1 MSSDLEKCL
10 LIFLKMLTVLLLGA
24 GIYFFLTVFWPM
36 CASLLRA
43 GISAFLPFLVA
54 FCIASILD
62 PMITF
67 LQTKIGLSRGWGT
80 FLALIIFLIT
90 VGGLLFLLVSNLIEE
105 LVKLSQELASYSEE
119 IRNWN
124 LDLFIEEFR
133 LFLLNLQVPP
143 DFVQE
148 AVGNVWKIF
157 DFLKGAIGVI
167 LTRVF
172 YFTTYLP
179 RYFVLIVITFVATF
193 FWARDYHLINA
204 SILKFI
210 PEQWRESFLRVVGR
224 LMSTLWGFLRAEFF
238 LVTLTGFQ
246 SLIGLMILQVGYA
259 HLLALLVAL
268 LDVLPVVGP
277 GLLYLPWGVWAFI
290 SGKPGFGLGLLLLYG
305 IIVLVRQFLEP
316 KVIGQSIGLHPLTAL
331 AAIYFGL
338 SILGVWGVVLGPA
351 AVIVYKAFF
360 EGEKKE
366 K

>member
-1 MSSDLEKCL
+1 VSSDLERNL
-10 LIFLKMLTVLLLGA
+10 LIFLKVLTILLVGA
-24 GIYFFLTVFWPM
+24 GVYFFLTIFWPM
-36 CASLLRA
+36 CANLLRA
-43 GISAFLPFLVA
+43 GISALLPFLIA
-54 FCIASILD
+54 FCVASILD
-62 PMITF
+62 PMISF
-67 LQTKIGLSRGWGT
+67 FQRKIGLSRSWGT
-80 FLALIIFLIT
+80 FLALIIFLIA

-124 LDLFIEEFR
+124 LDLFIEKFR
-133 LFLLNLQVPP
+133 LFLLNLRVPP
-143 DFVQE
+143 EFVQE
-148 AVGNVWKIF
+148 AVGSFWKIF
-157 DFLKGAIGVI
+157 DFLKGAIGVV

-210 PEQWRESFLRVVGR
+210 PEQWQESFLQVVGK
-224 LMSTLWGFLRAEFF
+224 LLKTLWGFLRAQFF
-238 LVTLTGFQ
+238 LVALTGFQ
-246 SLIGLMILQVGYA
+246 SLIGLMLLQVGYA
-259 HLLALLVAL
+259 HLLALLGAL
-268 LDVLPVVGP
+268 LDVLPIVGP
-277 GLLYLPWGVWAFI
+277 GLLYLPWSVWAFL

-316 KVIGQSIGLHPLTAL
+316 KVIGQSIGLHPLTTL

-338 SILGVWGVVLGPA
+338 SVLGVWGVILGPT